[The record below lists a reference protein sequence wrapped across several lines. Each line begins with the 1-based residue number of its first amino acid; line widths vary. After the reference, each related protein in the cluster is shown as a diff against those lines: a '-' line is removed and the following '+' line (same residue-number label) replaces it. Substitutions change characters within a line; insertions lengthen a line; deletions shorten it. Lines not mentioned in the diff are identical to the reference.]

1 MASWDE
7 GRDQCLLVPE
17 MWVLGGLELIWQA
30 EGMAGVVGRP
40 VTLSDLIMP
49 VSKYTED
56 IASRVS
62 HC

>member
-1 MASWDE
+1 M
-7 GRDQCLLVPE
+7 VPE

-56 IASRVS
+56 IASWVS